1 MVVFAGTWC
10 RYIDDG
16 FSLLNRL
23 QVAKGTTCLH
33 LSAQLKLRP
42 SLLQLEC
49 HAFEQS
55 KISNK
60 KKLKAF
66 PFHLAIYIIYHVSHD
81 NGCVLYIILPLKKGI
96 HFLYDHFSEPRYL
109 GFDLF
114 LCRLKKTT

>member
-60 KKLKAF
+60 TKLKAF
-66 PFHLAIYIIYHVSHD
+66 PFHLAIYIIYHVSD
-81 NGCVLYIILPLKKGI
+81 DYGYVLYIILPLKKR
-96 HFLYDHFSEPRYL
+96 DTFSL
-109 GFDLF
+109 
-114 LCRLKKTT
+114 